1 LNEFIL
7 GRQLFE
13 QDESLAKSDMTY
25 IEEGD
30 VTVDI
35 SLFEMEVD
43 MSDEDEEDTSILEL
57 VRNSTD

>member
-1 LNEFIL
+1 
-7 GRQLFE
+7 
-13 QDESLAKSDMTY
+13 MTY

-35 SLFEMEVD
+35 SLFEREVD